1 MQYPIHTETIE
12 HLGITVRLEYF
23 HDYDAGMPWENA
35 DGHGP
40 VRKSN
45 HRHGVN
51 WSTNGDKQPG
61 ERPLNCPDRNEY
73 QFYYDWQS
81 AMKIAKR
88 DGWNA
93 APYDAPNKALR
104 AVQADL
110 DFLRSFL
117 NEEWGYVG
125 IVCTVL
131 DAEGEE
137 TTDADSCW
145 GFETFKDYHLTAG
158 KELAESLAEAVHK
171 AKLDNW
177 RYALREARQRKYWAS
192 RDVVSIGAHHGN

>member
-1 MQYPIHTETIE
+1 MKYPINTETIE
-12 HLGITVRLEYF
+12 HLGVTVRIEYF
-23 HDYDAGMPWENA
+23 HDADAGMPWENS

-40 VRKSN
+40 VRKTT

-51 WSTNGDKQPG
+51 WSTNGDKRPG
-61 ERPLNCPDRNEY
+61 ERPMNYPDRNEY
-73 QFYYDWQS
+73 QFYYDWQA
-81 AMKIAKR
+81 AMRIAKR

-93 APYDAPNKALR
+93 EPYDAPNKALR
-104 AVQADL
+104 AVQADF

-158 KELAESLAEAVHK
+158 KELAESLAESVHETK
-171 AKLDNW
+171 RKNW
-177 RYALREARQRKYWAS
+177 RAALCEARNRKYWAS
-192 RDVVSIGAHHGN
+192 RDVVTIGVSA

>member
-1 MQYPIHTETIE
+1 MEYPFNSETIE
-12 HLGITVRLEYF
+12 HMGVTVRIEYF
-23 HDYDAGMPWENA
+23 HDSDSGFPWEN
-35 DGHGP
+35 DEGCGP

-51 WSTNGDKQPG
+51 WSTNGDKKPG

-73 QFYYDWQS
+73 QFYYDWKE

-93 APYDAPNKALR
+93 APYDAPNRALR
-104 AVQADL
+104 AVQADF
-110 DFLRSFL
+110 DFIRGFL
-117 NEEWGYVG
+117 NDDWHYVG

-131 DAEGEE
+131 DSDGDE

-145 GFETFKDYHLTAG
+145 GFETFKDYHLAAG
-158 KELAESLAEAVHK
+158 KELAESLAESVHK
-171 AKLDNW
+171 SKLENW
-177 RYALREARQRKYWAS
+177 RYALREARNRKYWAS
-192 RDVVSIGAHHGN
+192 RDVVTTGATA

>member
-1 MQYPIHTETIE
+1 MEYPIHTETIE
-12 HLGITVRLEYF
+12 HLGITVRIEYF
-23 HDYDAGMPWENA
+23 HDADHGLPWEEC

-73 QFYYDWQS
+73 QFYYDWQT

-93 APYDAPNKALR
+93 EPYDAPNKALR
-104 AVQADL
+104 AVQADF

-117 NEEWGYVG
+117 NEEWCYVG

-158 KELAESLAEAVHK
+158 KELAELLAQSVHD
-171 AKLDNW
+171 AKLDIW
-177 RYALREARQRKYWAS
+177 RHALREARQRKYWAS
-192 RDVVSIGAHHGN
+192 RDVVTVGGSA

>member
-1 MQYPIHTETIE
+1 MDYPIQTQTIE
-12 HLGITVRLEYF
+12 HLGVTVRVDYF
-23 HDYDAGMPWENA
+23 HDSDRGCPWDEC

-40 VRKSN
+40 VRKSS

-51 WSTNGDKQPG
+51 WSTNGDKKPG

-73 QFYYDWQS
+73 QFYYDWQQ

-104 AVQADL
+104 AVQADF
-110 DFLRSFL
+110 DSLRGFL
-117 NEEWGYVG
+117 NDEWCYVG

-145 GFETFKDYHLTAG
+145 GFETLDDYHETAG
-158 KELAESLAEAVHK
+158 REMAEALAESTYK
-171 AKLDNW
+171 ARLHQW
-177 RYALREARQRKYWAS
+177 RAALKEARARKYWAS
-192 RDVVSIGAHHGN
+192 RDVETVGA

>member
-1 MQYPIHTETIE
+1 MEYPIHSETIE
-12 HLGITVRLEYF
+12 HCGETIRIEYF
-23 HDYDAGMPWENA
+23 HDADSGTPWENA
-35 DGHGP
+35 EGHGP
-40 VRKSN
+40 VRTSN
-45 HRHGVN
+45 YRHG
-51 WSTNGDKQPG
+51 DKKPG
-61 ERPLNCPDRNEY
+61 ERPMNCPDRNEY
-73 QFYYDWQS
+73 QFYYDWQQS
-81 AMKIAKR
+81 MKIAKR
-88 DGWNA
+88 DGWNT

-104 AVQADL
+104 AVQADF
-110 DFLRSFL
+110 DFLRGFL

-192 RDVVSIGAHHGN
+192 RDVVTIGASA

>member
-1 MQYPIHTETIE
+1 MEYPFNTETIE
-12 HLGITVRLEYF
+12 HLGVTVRIEYF
-23 HDYDAGMPWENA
+23 YDGDSTPWDD

-51 WSTNGDKQPG
+51 WSTNGDKKPG

-73 QFYYDWQS
+73 QFYYDWQQ

-93 APYDAPNKALR
+93 APYDAPNRALR
-104 AVQADL
+104 AVQADF
-110 DFLRSFL
+110 DFLRGFL
-117 NEEWGYVG
+117 NDQWHYAG

-131 DAEGEE
+131 DTDGDETEE
-137 TTDADSCW
+137 TDSCW
-145 GFETFKDYHLTAG
+145 GFETLNNYHETEG
-158 KELAESLAEAVHK
+158 KSMAESLAESVHK
-171 AKLDNW
+171 TKLANW
-177 RYALREARQRKYWAS
+177 RIALHEARARKYWAS
-192 RDVVSIGAHHGN
+192 RDVVTVGA